1 MRKFRTAALAI
12 ATATTVAV
20 SGMSVASAETV
31 TNPDGHVVL
40 SDNPT
45 LDKIRQGLDSKGSLE
60 WDKTANARDIFGSDS
75 WKNNEEIAQRVPM
88 WAKVADSLL
97 IATAVASV
105 FGLLVAPAYNFLRYG
120 LAR

>member
-20 SGMSVASAETV
+20 SGMSVASAET
-31 TNPDGHVVL
+31 NPDGDVQL
-40 SDNPT
+40 SNGST
-45 LDKIRQGLDSKGSLE
+45 LDHIRQGLDSKGSLE
-60 WDKTANARDIFGSDS
+60 WKKPVNARDVFGSES
-75 WKNNEEIAQRVPM
+75 WKNNKEIAQRVPM
-88 WAKVADSLL
+88 WAKIADSML